1 MKYILIAVGFI
12 AFLSLCTYCAVKFN
26 EWGEQQAIKDGKQVK
41 RKRDKDN
48 EMSLGFIRCAYREKK
63 K

>member
-1 MKYILIAVGFI
+1 MTYILYAVGFI
-12 AFLSLCTYCAVKFN
+12 FFLCFCIFCALKFN
-26 EWGEQQAIKDGKQVK
+26 DWSEEQAIKDGKQVK